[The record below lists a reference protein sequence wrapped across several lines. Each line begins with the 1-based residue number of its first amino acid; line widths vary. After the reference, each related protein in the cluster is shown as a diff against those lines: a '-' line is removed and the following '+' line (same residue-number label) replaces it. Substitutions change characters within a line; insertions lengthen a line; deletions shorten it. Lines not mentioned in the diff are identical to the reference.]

1 MQNVVLNRVLYFADL
16 AGANKL
22 DESDKE
28 ILSKCVCKQ
37 NTTVALTVTSTNPDM
52 SERLEKTRDV
62 GYCPYVNVASTASS
76 ARLFRAWLNEN
87 EKDEADKIKEKLDE
101 LPSTRVF
108 KVVFMKWIVDKT
120 KAARA
125 KASIQQ
131 QETTEKES
139 ETEEGE
145 PKYNA
150 DSDPSFKGDEE
161 DEGKEAGKG
170 EEEEEQLNP
179 DNVSSL
185 APKTSPATQLNE
197 LQDAL
202 PNELSQ
208 AQPTQIAEVQPNQL
222 TQELAQ
228 PALVLPVDET
238 TQPDEQ
244 TVTRN
249 EQIARREQEEA
260 GAVQKAKQ
268 LRTKIR
274 VIEAKLADL
283 NVNADLDPQGKEGK
297 RRGLLQRLNK
307 AQDELKPIK
316 KLFTTQPKPKKKKK
330 K

>member
-52 SERLEKTRDV
+52 SERLEKTIDV

-87 EKDEADKIKEKLDE
+87 EKDEADKIKKKLDE

-131 QETTEKES
+131 QETTEEES

-145 PKYNA
+145 PKNNV
-150 DSDPSFKGDEE
+150 DSDPSF
-161 DEGKEAGKG
+161 EGKEAGKG
-170 EEEEEQLNP
+170 EEEEKQLNP
-179 DNVSSL
+179 DHVTSL
-185 APKTSPATQLNE
+185 APETSAATQPNE

-208 AQPTQIAEVQPNQL
+208 AQPTQIAEVQPPQL

-260 GAVQKAKQ
+260 GAVQKAKK

-274 VIEAKLADL
+274 VIKAKLADL
-283 NVNADLDPQGKEGK
+283 KVNAGQFKDLDPQEKEEK
-297 RRGLLQRLNK
+297 RLGLLQRLNE
-307 AQDELKPIK
+307 AQDELKPII